1 MIKVNYGEKVS
12 EETVSQIAELLKG
25 EGIHFES
32 GIPEEIILGIMQRP
46 GDKVL
51 DIASGATIEEA
62 CRCLPDNADETI
74 DEAAVVIRGASGYRF
89 LPKELA
95 SLIGYFDSYP
105 KDPRITWKYCHDS
118 RQEHPVTILLLKNI
132 SGNA

>member
-51 DIASGATIEEA
+51 DIVSGATIEEA
-62 CRCLPDNADETI
+62 CRGLPDNADETI

>member
-62 CRCLPDNADETI
+62 CRGLPDNADETI
-74 DEAAVVIRGASGYRF
+74 DEAAVVIRAASGYRF